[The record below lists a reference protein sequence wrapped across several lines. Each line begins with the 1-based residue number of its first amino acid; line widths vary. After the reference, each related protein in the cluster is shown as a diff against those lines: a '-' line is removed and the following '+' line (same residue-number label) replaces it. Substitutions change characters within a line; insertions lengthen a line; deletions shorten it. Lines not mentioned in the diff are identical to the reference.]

1 MCMKF
6 FDFFTL
12 YMSFGCRLFYYDEKC
27 VRELFVRLGFNRF
40 ELKIDVWFSSIVKM
54 IWMIMVGYI
63 L

>member
-54 IWMIMVGYI
+54 I
-63 L
+63 